1 MAALFLAGGTAAAQA
16 QSAPAP
22 AQSTPAPA
30 PSTPAPA
37 QSASAPAPS
46 TPAAGTR
53 RDDIKIME
61 VVLTNAV
68 KSGADTLAHQMQI
81 QEPGSIIVTGTARAR
96 GFVLDGYGV
105 FFIVDVPMMKQSVVW
120 STQVLLLQ
128 ERRNFLR
135 QYIANT
141 PDGPGRRYAEQ
152 MLRSLDAPPGGPSQV
167 AQQAGNAAATP
178 AHVAQQPPP
187 GVAAAQTVP
196 DTLAAAPELRDP
208 NEMYTEA
215 VKSALITAMLRY
227 SGQLGIGADEWLTV
241 AAQDSEGPLTPGQL
255 YDASTI
261 VLRVKGSDVAA
272 YLANKLTIQEVAKK
286 VEVREF

>member
-1 MAALFLAGGTAAAQA
+1 
-16 QSAPAP
+16 
-22 AQSTPAPA
+22 
-30 PSTPAPA
+30 
-37 QSASAPAPS
+37 
-46 TPAAGTR
+46 
-53 RDDIKIME
+53 
-61 VVLTNAV
+61 
-68 KSGADTLAHQMQI
+68 
-81 QEPGSIIVTGTARAR
+81 
-96 GFVLDGYGV
+96 
-105 FFIVDVPMMKQSVVW
+105 
-120 STQVLLLQ
+120 
-128 ERRNFLR
+128 
-135 QYIANT
+135 
-141 PDGPGRRYAEQ
+141 
-152 MLRSLDAPPGGPSQV
+152 
-167 AQQAGNAAATP
+167 
-178 AHVAQQPPP
+178 VAQQPPP

-215 VKSALITAMLRY
+215 VKSALINAMLRY